1 MHSLHRFLLIDFSM
15 TFDVNHVLLSK
26 LRTLQV
32 PSYLFFYWIIS
43 CFDRPVT
50 TVCSVVDVV

>member
-26 LRTLQV
+26 LRTIQV
-32 PSYLFFYWIIS
+32 PSYLFFTGS
-43 CFDRPVT
+43 FLVLTDR
-50 TVCSVVDVV
+50 